1 VTSGNDRPAWIAQGQ
16 AWVSAKLDKQIDAF
30 NRKLANEGK
39 RRLSWDERFNRLDDD
54 EKGRRKD
61 RGLAKTQEWKLEL
74 ALRQA
79 EQGNLEPLRKQYP
92 RLARFINLPKLE
104 GKGKHFEK
112 PPHPARDRLENAL
125 AELRDA
131 RVFLRSYY
139 KKTGRPKGKL
149 TAEQILAERWNL
161 TDYEIRK
168 RLISR
173 ARLKRENFI
182 RLK

>member
-30 NRKLANEGK
+30 NRKLVNDG
-39 RRLSWDERFNRLDDD
+39 RLSNDCLSQPNDN
-54 EKGRRKD
+54 EKARRE

-79 EQGNLEPLRKQYP
+79 EQGNIESLQKQNP
-92 RLARFINLPKLE
+92 GLARFINLPRLGRGE
-104 GKGKHFEK
+104 HFEK

-125 AELRDA
+125 AELQDA
-131 RVFLRSYY
+131 RTFLRSYY
-139 KKTGRPKGKL
+139 KLTGRPRGQL

-161 TDYEIRK
+161 DEKEIR
-168 RLISR
+168 RRCISR
-173 ARLKRENFI
+173 SRLKRENFV
-182 RLK
+182 RSK